1 MNDPPA
7 RKYLR
12 ARAECC
18 PRAREAEADS
28 GCSLC
33 CRVQEVGALV
43 MLRVEGGVAVV
54 TQQRLRVLPVLMTEQ
69 VDSCGVRRL
78 RSFQGYQKVSPHF
91 QGSSEDPPTTPQLQ
105 QQVKY
110 TRGVVKEGDASRFK
124 GIAALM
130 LTPQCGNCFS
140 FHVQIRV
147 LHYITLTKTN
157 SSFYW
162 WFSRRINK

>member
-1 MNDPPA
+1 MTPQLENTSALGQNAVPEHVKRRQTA
-7 RKYLR
+7 
-12 ARAECC
+12 AAAC
-18 PRAREAEADS
+18 A
-28 GCSLC
+28 
-33 CRVQEVGALV
+33 VGFRRWGLWL

-69 VDSCGVRRL
+69 VDSCGGRRL

-124 GIAALM
+124 GLVALM
-130 LTPQCGNCFS
+130 FTAQCGNCFS

-147 LHYITLTKTN
+147 LHYITLIKTN

-162 WFSRRINK
+162 WFSHIINK